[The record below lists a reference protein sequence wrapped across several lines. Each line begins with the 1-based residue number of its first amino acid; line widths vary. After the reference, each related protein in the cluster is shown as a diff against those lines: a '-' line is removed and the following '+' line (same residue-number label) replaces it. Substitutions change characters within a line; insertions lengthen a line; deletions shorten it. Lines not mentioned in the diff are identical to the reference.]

1 MDKSNDNSHALPRL
15 SLGVQAKNKRP
26 DLWISPRWR
35 FSSARGWPTSARR
48 STSRWRGGCSRC
60 PNSPTVATEERFP
73 LPAVLPSFPPSQGF
87 LRTDKFFVDQ
97 THHERIAE
105 ILPTCQLPCR
115 PKGRAFSS
123 DWFFVFPSVRKVKMD
138 LPKACLW
145 HFPLKTTRR
154 FSLHIFTIKWTEIR
168 RDCRPRFI
176 F

>member
-1 MDKSNDNSHALPRL
+1 MQGGVNVGLVNMDKSNDNSHALPRL
-15 SLGVQAKNKRP
+15 NLGVHAKNKRP

-48 STSRWRGGCSRC
+48 ATSRGRGGCSLC

-123 DWFFVFPSVRKVKMD
+123 DWFFCVSLGSKRQEGTAKAKSVT
-138 LPKACLW
+138 C
-145 HFPLKTTRR
+145 
-154 FSLHIFTIKWTEIR
+154 IR
-168 RDCRPRFI
+168 
-176 F
+176 